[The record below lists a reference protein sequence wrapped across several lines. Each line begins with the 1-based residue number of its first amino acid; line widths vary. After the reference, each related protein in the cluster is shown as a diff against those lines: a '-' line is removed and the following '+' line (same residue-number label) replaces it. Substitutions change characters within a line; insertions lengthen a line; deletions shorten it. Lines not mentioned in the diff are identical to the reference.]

1 MRLFFA
7 LILLVSVVF
16 LPQSIFSATATTIDE
31 LAAMYSIEACID
43 CHEETHEEW
52 KSSWHGQSLV
62 DSLVRRGWRTFIK
75 RGLDKEE
82 GFGRK
87 ALKMTC
93 LPCHVPQIKD
103 ASDDVG
109 KQIADLVV
117 IAAEDENEAKRKAA
131 KKELSKLNINC
142 LSCHNLRATPDGNPE
157 PNTIYGPR
165 GADVIDASHHE
176 EAGFK
181 TIKSDFMKTSKF
193 CAQCHHGC
201 PPDMPSSVCPTI
213 YTSYM
218 EDYVDK
224 GGGKETCQGCHMK
237 GEEIKSHRFPGIYEV
252 DFVKEGVSL
261 TVNARPTTYFYS
273 LENKIVPAVVVQV
286 DLINKAGHGLPRG

>member
-1 MRLFFA
+1 MRQFLVFMLFVS
-7 LILLVSVVF
+7 LLFIPHS
-16 LPQSIFSATATTIDE
+16 SFSKQANTIDE
-31 LAAMYSIEACID
+31 LAAMYNVEECAD
-43 CHEETHEEW
+43 CHEEIHDEW
-52 KSSWHGQSLV
+52 KSSWHGQSLAN
-62 DSLVRRGWRTFIK
+62 SLVIRAWRTFIK

-82 GFGRK
+82 MLGRK
-87 ALKMTC
+87 DLKMIC

-103 ASDDVG
+103 ATDDVG

-142 LSCHNLRATPDGNPE
+142 LSCHNLRALSGGNPKSGA
-157 PNTIYGPR
+157 IYGPK
-165 GADVIDASHHE
+165 GTEDPEDPPHE
-176 EAGFK
+176 EFE
-181 TIKSDFMKTSKF
+181 TIKSDFMGTTDF

-201 PPDMPSSVCPTI
+201 PPGMPSSVCPTI

-218 EDYVDK
+218 EDYVGK
-224 GGGKETCQGCHMK
+224 GGKETCQDCHMK
-237 GEEIKSHRFPGIYEV
+237 QADLDEPKSHRFPGIYEV

-261 TVNARPTTYFYS
+261 TVNARPTTYMYP

-286 DLINKAGHGLPRG
+286 DLTNKAGHGIPRG